1 MGQRTEHSAL
11 LPDEIRAGL
20 GQKPLPAD
28 PNPLGIIGDL
38 FMIKII
44 ISSLALML
52 LSPYCYAENSNQL
65 CTAGGY
71 YSGAQDH
78 FMSGLAV
85 HILSQRNQLSTPEC
99 GALWREA
106 VEVGEHFSKT
116 GKAARPSDARVIAE
130 ATNFS
135 SKVYDGITKLSGL

>member
-1 MGQRTEHSAL
+1 MIRKVISA
-11 LPDEIRAGL
+11 
-20 GQKPLPAD
+20 
-28 PNPLGIIGDL
+28 
-38 FMIKII
+38 
-44 ISSLALML
+44 LALMF
-52 LSPYCYAENSNQL
+52 LSTYCYAENADQI

-78 FMSGLAV
+78 FMSGLAA
-85 HILSQRNQLSTPEC
+85 HILSQRKQLSTPAC

-116 GKAARPSDARVIAE
+116 GKARPSDARVIAE
-130 ATNFS
+130 AANFS